1 MPEDTPMSRLRGK
14 AAEIRDEPTGGGR
27 KLTGAPAKGHTW
39 TPLLRRLCSSD
50 EENPS
55 FSASSSS
62 ASVPTDVFSEPCS
75 MPLVSAA
82 DQNSDKA
89 GSPVHST
96 WSDPEEEQVVGPTPS
111 QVLPPLIFRPDPG
124 GRLLL
129 PPWNPQRFRF
139 WKVHMLAA
147 RSGGQVELYLDFMT
161 GGTVA
166 VKHLPHSRLRDSP
179 QAYHEAWPGE
189 VENPWKEI
197 EIMLRFGFPG
207 PDQLPGVARS
217 FGAFCTARGDG
228 MLVSEYLPGGDL
240 FDIAAKLD
248 EPGYKRELQ
257 VVPIIMSLI
266 QGVRALH
273 ARGVAHGDIS
283 LENALLKSGSQVVLV
298 DFAMAV
304 TENLDAATGR
314 RGKPSYMAPEM
325 FTQRTYDARA
335 ADVFACG
342 VCAYALAMGS
352 YPWVSTR
359 PGACLAFVFA
369 QRFGLQ
375 ALMQRRRLAATP
387 RRPRTPIGECM
398 SPAFRQNLVHMMAM
412 DAARRP
418 KLHEYVSYEVLQK
431 GWASTD

>member
-1 MPEDTPMSRLRGK
+1 
-14 AAEIRDEPTGGGR
+14 
-27 KLTGAPAKGHTW
+27 
-39 TPLLRRLCSSD
+39 
-50 EENPS
+50 
-55 FSASSSS
+55 
-62 ASVPTDVFSEPCS
+62 
-75 MPLVSAA
+75 VSAA

-111 QVLPPLIFRPDPG
+111 QASVVEIRDVRVGVLEMASHGLGGHEGWCCIWSPLKYAQPDRVKFEEDG
-124 GRLLL
+124 HDISEGVLKGRLLL